1 MPTTLLKAEAD
12 QLTNP
17 SLQRGVVETI
27 IDKGA
32 SDLTAMLPFDS
43 FAGQSYDYN
52 LEDTLPSNDSSEDP
66 YGSDIADGVGKPER
80 IVLDVGMLARDVK
93 TPIINKQGKSD
104 INDQR
109 ARDIMSGA
117 KKMAKDFVRH
127 HVRAMGVGTTLN
139 GFEKFLLDF
148 SGDVFAD
155 GTRTYNGITAPRVDE
170 QKVFHT
176 SDGTPGVA
184 NTGSATKNTLD
195 TKVMRQFLTR
205 SGDEPFDVV
214 WCDEDTYV
222 EVQEILSDMPGNMA
236 QHIMDQ
242 NFGRPVL
249 QFNGTRIMKLD
260 AAGDV
265 KVGKNIVFDSTT
277 DPSTLK
283 VENASDG
290 HQKFHGFSDLDIGR
304 NITIYN
310 SNTGGSSW
318 DTGVIDDLDSSSPRR
333 KVEVT
338 MDNKT
343 ATTLS
348 KSDSYRVEVEKTNV
362 MYGLRYDDLDG
373 ATAFYHQNMGVP
385 ADPGEQY
392 QGPIAGFNVTD
403 MDRERSGM
411 RALLS
416 QVDWFGDFA
425 IKDPRAVARLS
436 HYKLS

>member
-32 SDLTAMLPFDS
+32 SDLVAMLPFDS
-43 FAGQSYDYN
+43 FTGQSYDYN
-52 LEDTLPSNDSSEDP
+52 LEDTLPNDDSSEDP
-66 YGSDIADGVGKPER
+66 YGSNIADGVGKPER
-80 IVLDVGMLARDVK
+80 VALDVGMLARDVK
-93 TPIINKQGKSD
+93 TPIVNKQGKSD

-139 GFEKFLLDF
+139 GFEKFLLDYA
-148 SGDVFAD
+148 GDVFAD
-155 GTRTYNGITAPRVDE
+155 GTRTYNGFNGASFVHVDE

-176 SDGTPGVA
+176 DDDTPGGTSNA
-184 NTGSATKNTLD
+184 LG
-195 TKVMRQFLTR
+195 TKVLRQFLTR
-205 SGDEPFDVV
+205 SGDEPYDVI
-214 WCDEDTYV
+214 WTDEDSYV
-222 EVQEILSDMPGNMA
+222 EVQEILANLPGNMA
-236 QHIMDQ
+236 QHIMDE

-260 AAGDV
+260 AAGDI
-265 KVGKNIVFDSTT
+265 KVGKNVILDSTAN
-277 DPSTLK
+277 PSYI
-283 VENASDG
+283 EIDSSASG
-290 HQKFHGFSDLDIGR
+290 HPKFHGFSDLDIGR
-304 NITIYN
+304 TFTIYD
-310 SNTGGSSW
+310 SNGNVY
-318 DTGVIDDLDSSSPRR
+318 DTGTIDDLDSSTPRY
-333 KVEVT
+333 KAEVT
-338 MDNKT
+338 MDSQTN
-343 ATTLS
+343 ATLS
-348 KSDSYRVEVEKTNV
+348 TGDSHRLELDKTNV

-385 ADPGEQY
+385 ADPGPQY

-416 QVDWFGDFA
+416 QVDWFGNFA
-425 IKDPRAVARLS
+425 IKDPRSVARLS

>member
-1 MPTTLLKAEAD
+1 MPETLLKSEAD
-12 QLTNP
+12 KLTNP

-52 LEDTLPSNDSSEDP
+52 LEDTLPNDDSAEDP
-66 YGSDIADGVGKPER
+66 YGDNIASGVGKPER

-93 TPIINKQGKSD
+93 TPIVNRQGKSD

-109 ARDIMSGA
+109 ARDIMSAA

-127 HVRAMGVGTTLN
+127 HVRALGTGKSLN
-139 GFEKFLLDF
+139 GFEKFLLDY

-155 GTRTYNGITAPRVDE
+155 GTRTYNGISAPRVDE

-176 SDGTPGVA
+176 SDDTPGGTSKDL
-184 NTGSATKNTLD
+184 NTT
-195 TKVMRQFLTR
+195 VMRQFLTR
-205 SGDEPFDVV
+205 SGDQMFDVV

-222 EVQEILSDMPGNMA
+222 QVQEIISNMPGNMA

-265 KVGKNIVFDSTT
+265 KIGKNVVLDSTV
-277 DPSTLK
+277 DPSTLEIK
-283 VENASDG
+283 NTTDG

-304 NITIYN
+304 GFTIYD
-310 SNTGGSSW
+310 SNDNVY
-318 DTGVIDDLDSSSPRR
+318 DTGTIDDLDSGSPRW

-338 MDNKT
+338 MDNNT
-343 ATTLS
+343 SDTLAT
-348 KSDSYRVEVEKTNV
+348 SDSHRVELDKTNV
-362 MYGLRYDDLDG
+362 MYGVRYDDLDG

-416 QVDWFGDFA
+416 QVDWFGNFA
-425 IKDPRAVARLS
+425 IKDPRAIARLS
-436 HYKLS
+436 HYSFA